1 MPSQFI
7 DHYTRPLSLSR
18 PPSPLPSSPP
28 RAPPAAVENA
38 AKETLRSMLVTLST
52 PVSRS
57 IIGDTINSL
66 VELEH
71 NSASSITAVDAEEEL
86 LKRAVI
92 GKLVVGLYAEALDT
106 YLSQASEVESE
117 SEWWADIERSRQN
130 VAWYLLQSTSF
141 FLHTALSIIL
151 LTSLYSLRCFVY
163 GKFGTLTPQI
173 VFQLDRN
180 SVKEQDNLR
189 QSAVIDDLSCTRTLE
204 AEVSTSKFDIYPN
217 SS

>member
-38 AKETLRSMLVTLST
+38 AKETLRSLLVTLST

-57 IIGDTINSL
+57 IIGDIINSL

-106 YLSQASEVESE
+106 YLNQASEVESE

-151 LTSLYSLRCFVY
+151 PTPYDVSHMENLAL
-163 GKFGTLTPQI
+163 LTPQI
-173 VFQLDRN
+173 VFQLGRN

-189 QSAVIDDLSCTRTLE
+189 QSAVIDDPSCTRTLE
-204 AEVSTSKFDIYPN
+204 AEVSTLKFDIYLN

>member
-18 PPSPLPSSPP
+18 PHSPLPSSPP

-38 AKETLRSMLVTLST
+38 AKETLRSLLVTLST

-57 IIGDTINSL
+57 IIGDIINSL

-71 NSASSITAVDAEEEL
+71 NSASSIAAVDAEEEL

-141 FLHTALSIIL
+141 FAYSALNHSPH
-151 LTSLYSLRCFVY
+151 SLRCFAY
-163 GKFGTLTPQI
+163 GKFGTSYTSNCFSTRPQ
-173 VFQLDRN
+173 FGQRAG
-180 SVKEQDNLR
+180 Q
-189 QSAVIDDLSCTRTLE
+189 LE
-204 AEVSTSKFDIYPN
+204 AVSCDR
-217 SS
+217 